1 MIWEDK
7 SHGQPLEDGLYEGHA
22 IKRECFFSLLLRAV
36 KPAVCGCVFFFSFFF

>member
-22 IKRECFFSLLLRAV
+22 IKRECFLQPIAEGS
-36 KPAVCGCVFFFSFFF
+36 